1 MKIVWSERS
10 LKDLDIIFEF
20 YVFSASINVAQ
31 KITGKL
37 IEKVKILT
45 SYPEI
50 GVVENLD
57 FDVPFEYRYIIEGN
71 YKIIYR
77 IVEQKAILIA
87 RVFDTRLDP
96 KKEDCLIF
104 SLKVS
109 APLRLTHHFKCSNTN
124 VISAGNPCTQKIF
137 LLAVR
142 APKTPATK
150 TQPRKNIAT

>member
-37 IEKVKILT
+37 IEKVKILN

-50 GVVENLD
+50 GVIENLD
-57 FDVPFEYRYIIEGN
+57 FDIPFEYRFIIEGN

-87 RVFDTRLDP
+87 RVFDTRMDP
-96 KKEDCLIF
+96 KK
-104 SLKVS
+104 
-109 APLRLTHHFKCSNTN
+109 
-124 VISAGNPCTQKIF
+124 
-137 LLAVR
+137 
-142 APKTPATK
+142 KTV
-150 TQPRKNIAT
+150 

>member
-87 RVFDTRLDP
+87 RVFDTRMDP
-96 KKEDCLIF
+96 KK
-104 SLKVS
+104 
-109 APLRLTHHFKCSNTN
+109 
-124 VISAGNPCTQKIF
+124 
-137 LLAVR
+137 
-142 APKTPATK
+142 KTV
-150 TQPRKNIAT
+150 

>member
-10 LKDLDIIFEF
+10 LKDLDFIFEF

-87 RVFDTRLDP
+87 RVFDTRMDP
-96 KKEDCLIF
+96 KK
-104 SLKVS
+104 
-109 APLRLTHHFKCSNTN
+109 
-124 VISAGNPCTQKIF
+124 
-137 LLAVR
+137 
-142 APKTPATK
+142 KTV
-150 TQPRKNIAT
+150 